1 MKILFITPSYKP
13 AYIYGGPIVVI
24 ARLAERLVQ
33 LGHEV
38 TVYTTTA
45 NGKQELDVPVK
56 EPVIMDGV
64 TVRYFKRLTGDHTHI
79 SPSLYA
85 YTWSTAKQYDVIHI
99 HSWWNLAVL
108 GASIMLRLRGIK
120 PVVSP
125 HGMFCDYV
133 LTANNRTKKRVI
145 HAVIGKQLL
154 KKSYLHVSS
163 QLEWDECLQIN
174 KGWQGANIFNLVDLP
189 TGEYERNERAVLK
202 NQESLLRDEGP
213 VFKISFLSRIDPKKG
228 LDILLHALS
237 GVSFPYRL
245 QIAGSGEEG
254 YVQQLKKMVS
264 DLGMEDNVE
273 WVGWM
278 NSQEKFPFL
287 AGSDLFALTSLNENF
302 AIVVIESLYVGTPV
316 LISNNVGLST
326 YVEKNGFGWITG
338 IEDVTEIR
346 EKLTQAYNNREER
359 KEIGARARKIIDHDF
374 NEAKLAG
381 DYVKLYQSTNR

>member
-1 MKILFITPSYKP
+1 MKILFIAPSYKP

-45 NGKQELDVPVK
+45 NGNKELDVPLK
-56 EPVIMDGV
+56 EPVMMDGV
-64 TVRYFKRLTGDHTHI
+64 TVRYFKRITGDHTHI

-85 YTWSTAKQYDVIHI
+85 YTWSTAKQYDVVHI
-99 HSWWNLAVL
+99 HSWWNFAVL
-108 GASIMLRLRGIK
+108 GTALIFMLRGIK
-120 PVVSP
+120 PVLSP

-133 LTANNRTKKRVI
+133 LTANNQAKKKLI

-154 KKSYLHVSS
+154 KKTYLHVSS
-163 QLEWDECLQIN
+163 QIEWNECLQIN
-174 KGWQGANIFNLVDLP
+174 KSWKGANIFNLVDLP
-189 TGEYERNERAVLK
+189 SGEYK
-202 NQESLLRDEGP
+202 RDERP
-213 VFKISFLSRIDPKKG
+213 VFTISFLSRIDPKKG
-228 LDILLHALS
+228 LDILINALS

-245 QIAGSGEEG
+245 QIAGSGNEE
-254 YVQQLKKMVS
+254 YVLQLKKMVN
-264 DLGMEDNVE
+264 DLGMNEHVE

-278 NSQEKFPFL
+278 NTEQKFPFL

-316 LISNNVGLST
+316 LISNNVGLCN
-326 YVEKNGFGWITG
+326 YVEENGFGWITG
-338 IEDVTEIR
+338 IESVTEIR
-346 EKLTQAYNNREER
+346 QKLTEAYNNKKER
-359 KEIGARARKIIDHDF
+359 NEITSRARRIIDHDF

-381 DYVKLYQSTNR
+381 DYVKLYESTNTI

>member
-1 MKILFITPSYKP
+1 MKILFIAPSYKP

-45 NGKQELDVPVK
+45 NGNKELDVPLK
-56 EPVIMDGV
+56 EPVMMDGV
-64 TVRYFKRLTGDHTHI
+64 TVRYFKRITGDHTHI

-85 YTWSTAKQYDVIHI
+85 YTWSTAKQYDVVHI
-99 HSWWNLAVL
+99 HSWWNFAVL
-108 GASIMLRLRGIK
+108 GTALIFMLRGIK
-120 PVVSP
+120 PVLSP

-133 LTANNRTKKRVI
+133 LTANNQAKKKLI

-154 KKSYLHVSS
+154 KKTYLHVSS
-163 QLEWDECLQIN
+163 QIEWNECLQIN
-174 KGWQGANIFNLVDLP
+174 KNWKGANIFNLVDLP
-189 TGEYERNERAVLK
+189 SREYK
-202 NQESLLRDEGP
+202 RDERP
-213 VFKISFLSRIDPKKG
+213 VFTISFLSRIDPKKG
-228 LDILLHALS
+228 LDILINALS

-245 QIAGSGEEG
+245 QIAGSGNED
-254 YVQQLKKMVS
+254 YVQQLKKMVN
-264 DLGMEDNVE
+264 DLGMNEHVE

-278 NSQEKFPFL
+278 NTEQKFPFL

-316 LISNNVGLST
+316 LISNNVGLCN
-326 YVEKNGFGWITG
+326 YVEENGFGWITG
-338 IEDVTEIR
+338 IESVTEIR
-346 EKLTQAYNNREER
+346 QKLTEAYNNKKER
-359 KEIGARARKIIDHDF
+359 NEITSRARRIIDHDF

-381 DYVKLYQSTNR
+381 DYVKLYESTNTI

>member
-1 MKILFITPSYKP
+1 MKILFIAPSYKP

-45 NGKQELDVPVK
+45 NGNKELDVPLK
-56 EPVIMDGV
+56 EPVMMDGV
-64 TVRYFKRLTGDHTHI
+64 TVRYFKRITGDHTHI

-85 YTWSTAKQYDVIHI
+85 YTWSTAKQYDVVHI
-99 HSWWNLAVL
+99 HSWWNFAVL
-108 GASIMLRLRGIK
+108 GAALIFKLRGIK
-120 PVVSP
+120 PILSP

-133 LTANNRTKKRVI
+133 LTANNQAKKKFI

-154 KKSYLHVSS
+154 KKTYLHVSS
-163 QLEWDECLQIN
+163 QIEWNECLQIN
-174 KGWQGANIFNLVDLP
+174 KNWKGANIFNLVDLP
-189 TGEYERNERAVLK
+189 SGEYK
-202 NQESLLRDEGP
+202 RDERP
-213 VFKISFLSRIDPKKG
+213 VFTISFLSRIDPKKG
-228 LDILLHALS
+228 LDILINALS

-245 QIAGSGEEG
+245 QIAGSGNEE

-264 DLGMEDNVE
+264 DLGMEEHVE

-278 NSQEKFPFL
+278 NTEQKFPFL

-316 LISNNVGLST
+316 LISNNVGLCN
-326 YVEKNGFGWITG
+326 YVEENGFGWITG
-338 IEDVTEIR
+338 IESVTEIR
-346 EKLTQAYNNREER
+346 QKLTEAYNNKKGRN
-359 KEIGARARKIIDHDF
+359 EITSRARKIIDHDF

-381 DYVKLYQSTNR
+381 DYVKLYESTNAI

>member
-1 MKILFITPSYKP
+1 MKILFIAPSYKP

-45 NGKQELDVPVK
+45 NGNKELDVPLK
-56 EPVIMDGV
+56 EPVMMDGV
-64 TVRYFKRLTGDHTHI
+64 TVRYFKRITGDHTHI

-85 YTWSTAKQYDVIHI
+85 YTWSTAKQYDVVHI
-99 HSWWNLAVL
+99 HSWWNFAVL
-108 GASIMLRLRGIK
+108 GTALIFMLRGIK
-120 PVVSP
+120 PVLSP

-133 LTANNRTKKRVI
+133 LTANNQAKKKLI

-154 KKSYLHVSS
+154 KKTYLHVSS
-163 QLEWDECLQIN
+163 QIEWNECLQIN
-174 KGWQGANIFNLVDLP
+174 KSWKGANIFNLVDLP
-189 TGEYERNERAVLK
+189 SGEYK
-202 NQESLLRDEGP
+202 RDERP
-213 VFKISFLSRIDPKKG
+213 VFTISFLSRIDPKKG
-228 LDILLHALS
+228 LDILINALS

-245 QIAGSGEEG
+245 QIAGSGNED
-254 YVQQLKKMVS
+254 YVQQLKKMVN
-264 DLGMEDNVE
+264 DLGMNEHVE

-278 NSQEKFPFL
+278 NTEQKFPFL

-316 LISNNVGLST
+316 LISNNVGLCN
-326 YVEKNGFGWITG
+326 YVEENGFGWITG
-338 IEDVTEIR
+338 IESVTEIR
-346 EKLTQAYNNREER
+346 QKLTEAYNNKKER
-359 KEIGARARKIIDHDF
+359 NEITSRARRIIDHDF

-381 DYVKLYQSTNR
+381 DYVKLYESTNTI

>member
-1 MKILFITPSYKP
+1 MKILFIAPSYKP

-45 NGKQELDVPVK
+45 NGNKELDVPLK
-56 EPVIMDGV
+56 EPVMMDGV
-64 TVRYFKRLTGDHTHI
+64 TVRYFKRITGDHTHI

-85 YTWSTAKQYDVIHI
+85 YTWSTAKQYDVVHI
-99 HSWWNLAVL
+99 HSWWNFAVL
-108 GASIMLRLRGIK
+108 GTALIFMLRGIK
-120 PVVSP
+120 PVLSP

-133 LTANNRTKKRVI
+133 LTANNQAKKKLI

-154 KKSYLHVSS
+154 KKTYLHVSS
-163 QLEWDECLQIN
+163 QIEWNECLQIN
-174 KGWQGANIFNLVDLP
+174 KNWKGANIFNLVDLP
-189 TGEYERNERAVLK
+189 SREYK
-202 NQESLLRDEGP
+202 RDERP
-213 VFKISFLSRIDPKKG
+213 VFTISFLSRIDPKKG
-228 LDILLHALS
+228 LDILINALS

-245 QIAGSGEEG
+245 QIAGSGNED
-254 YVQQLKKMVS
+254 YVQQLKKMVN
-264 DLGMEDNVE
+264 DLGMDEHVE

-278 NSQEKFPFL
+278 NTEQKFPFL

-316 LISNNVGLST
+316 LISNNVGLCN
-326 YVEKNGFGWITG
+326 YVEENGFGWITG
-338 IEDVTEIR
+338 IESVTEIR
-346 EKLTQAYNNREER
+346 QKLTEAYNNKKER
-359 KEIGARARKIIDHDF
+359 NEITSRARRIIDHDF

-381 DYVKLYQSTNR
+381 DYVKLYESTNTI